1 MPLTLL
7 NKEASRRPLRGARL
21 RAACGCMAL
30 TGFSL
35 LAGVNPQAASTTGA
49 GQAQDGTIAITV
61 EGYRPDEPDS
71 AAVRVCAALAATT
84 AKEHAA
90 DPAKPVI
97 RVLPWSGMSMPGPAG
112 RAPRLMALAGGIAAD
127 VLNTFWHETRM
138 NIDEGY
144 LMPLNEYIGHDLNG
158 NGWIDDD
165 EAIWP
170 TWKNI
175 HPYSKLVAT
184 VNGKVYALPDG
195 TTYYQSLVIR
205 TDLFRAAGLDPNK
218 PPRDW
223 DEFFYMCQKLTDPGR
238 EVPGAR
244 FQRGQR
250 AILLTQNGWQWIAWL
265 WCAGGQ
271 TLTQYRTDPAT
282 GREYAFP
289 ELEIE
294 FKARD
299 PATGQS
305 VNLRQQPSRWQATF
319 GSEAGVQAC
328 EFFHRLMWS
337 PWIRLPNGEPMNLT
351 AEDVARGWA
360 TDPDSGRRVDFHKRH
375 VIFGVARPSRREEA
389 SLMDLFR
396 NGEVA
401 IVQATSNQL
410 LEYNMPPDNLSFF
423 PVPPR
428 TTNDTP
434 HAMFFRHMVGLNHEL
449 ARPENKARRDA
460 AWRILSTLL
469 GEEGRRERIRGSVS
483 KGFAPFMNP
492 SELASAGLD
501 AYISQVP
508 ENWRRSF
515 KQVEETSLA
524 EPYMGFW
531 WPILSKIDGEVLDYV
546 LTRPDFDYATAL
558 RRVETSANTGMMFER
573 KDKELHRWRPVAWAI
588 FAGALAVTLWMLR
601 QMVGSFHKS
610 AAQGAR
616 TGSHRDVYHPALPW
630 IMMAPALLSI
640 LMWNY
645 YPLAHGSVMAFQ
657 DYHILKPSK
666 FVGLDTF
673 INVFLDPDF
682 WTSLLQTVKYVFIS
696 LGLTFV
702 GPILL
707 AVLLHEIPRYKTFFR
722 TLFFLPQIS
731 SGIVVM
737 MIWMLLYNPTEY
749 GLLNQLI
756 GRLDAMLLHMGLDV
770 TLGRQD
776 WLGDPRWA
784 MIAVVLP
791 SLWSQAGISSL
802 VYLAALKSIDEE
814 SYEAAQID
822 GAGMFHSFVHI
833 TIPFL
838 KPLIVINFVSAF
850 IGTFQNMGNI
860 LVMTGGGP
868 AQETMVLAL
877 RIWLE
882 AYAYLRYSRAVAM
895 AWILGLALIAF
906 TVLQLRILRK
916 VEFRKA
922 QEN

>member
-1 MPLTLL
+1 MRRKNLMRTGKWRLSCVACWQSVFRMLL
-7 NKEASRRPLRGARL
+7 LLGVVLRGAL
-21 RAACGCMAL
+21 Q
-30 TGFSL
+30 
-35 LAGVNPQAASTTGA
+35 AGVTAAA
-49 GQAQDGTIAITV
+49 GEQDGMIAVTV
-61 EGYRPDEPDS
+61 EGYQPDRPDS
-71 AAVRVCAALAATT
+71 SAVRICAALAAAT
-84 AKEHAA
+84 AQEQAA

-97 RVLPWSGMSMPGPAG
+97 RVLPWSGMRMPGPAG

-127 VLNTFWHETRM
+127 VLYSYWHETRM

-144 LMPLNEYIGHDLNG
+144 LMPLNEYIGHDTNG
-158 NGWIDDD
+158 NGWIDDE

-170 TWKNI
+170 SWKNI

-184 VNGKVYALPDG
+184 VDGKVYALPESQ
-195 TTYYQSLVIR
+195 TFYQALVIR
-205 TDLFRAAGLDPNK
+205 KDLFRAAGLDPDK

-238 EVPGAR
+238 AVPGAR

-250 AILLTQNGWQWIAWL
+250 AILLTQTGWQWIAWL

-289 ELEIE
+289 ELEIAFTTE
-294 FKARD
+294 DRE
-299 PATGQS
+299 TGRT
-305 VNLRQQPSRWQATF
+305 VDLRRQPSRWQATF

-328 EFFHRLMWS
+328 ALFHRLMWS
-337 PWIRLPNGEPMNLT
+337 PWLRLADGEPLNLT
-351 AEDVARGWA
+351 DEDMARGWA
-360 TDPDSGRRVDFHKRH
+360 VNPANGARVAFEARD
-375 VIFGVARPSRREEA
+375 VIVGVARPSRREEA
-389 SLMDLFR
+389 SQLDLFR

-401 IVQATSNQL
+401 IIQATSNQL

-428 TTNDTP
+428 TTNDTA
-434 HAMFFRHMVGLNHEL
+434 HAMFFRHTMGLNHEL
-449 ARPENKARRDA
+449 ARPGNKARRDA
-460 AWRILSTLL
+460 AWRVLSTLL
-469 GEEGRRERIRGSVS
+469 GEEGRREGVREAVG
-483 KGFAPFMNP
+483 KGYAPFMNP
-492 SELASAGLD
+492 TELASAGLE
-501 AYISQVP
+501 AYIAQVP
-508 ENWRRSF
+508 ETWRRSF
-515 KQVEETSLA
+515 KQVEETALA

-531 WPILSKIDGEVLDYV
+531 WPILSKIDGEVLDFI
-546 LTRPDFDYATAL
+546 LARPDFDFAAAL
-558 RRVETSANTGMMFER
+558 RRVETAANTGMMFDR
-573 KDKELHRWRPVAWAI
+573 ADDELRRWRPTAWLI
-588 FAGALAVTLWMLR
+588 FAAALAVIMWMAR
-601 QMVGSFHKS
+601 QMIGSFRRS
-610 AAQGAR
+610 AAERAAA
-616 TGSHRDVYHPALPW
+616 GSRREVYHPALPW
-630 IMMAPALLSI
+630 VMMAPALLSI
-640 LMWNY
+640 LLWNY
-645 YPLAHGSVMAFQ
+645 YPLARGSVMAFQ
-657 DYHILKPSK
+657 DYHILKPSA

-682 WTSLLQTVKYVFIS
+682 WTALLQTVKYVCIA

-702 GPILL
+702 GPIML
-707 AVLLHEIPRYKTFFR
+707 AILLHEIPRFKTFFR
-722 TLFFLPQIS
+722 TLFFLPQVS

-737 MIWMLLYNPTEY
+737 MIWMLLYNPSEY

-756 GRLDAMLLHMGLDV
+756 GQVDALLLHMGLDV

-791 SLWSQAGISSL
+791 SLWSQAGIASL

-822 GAGMFHSFVHI
+822 GAGMLHSFFHI

-850 IGTFQNMGNI
+850 ISTFQNMGNI

-906 TVLQLRILRK
+906 TVMQLRILRK
-916 VEFRKA
+916 VEFRRA